1 MKRLSIFFFLI
12 LLMIL
17 FAFIGCST
25 SINSN
30 DNNNN
35 SEEPNEN
42 IIKATA
48 IKLSVYNLIIDKG
61 QEIQIVATIEPDNA
75 TDKSITWTSSDTNI
89 ATVNNGLVKAINYGE
104 AILTAK
110 CGTINAIIK
119 VKVRIPVSKV
129 LMSSSEINLNIGE
142 KSFISA
148 TIQPDNATNKDI
160 TWSSSDETIA
170 TVING
175 TITAISKGT
184 AIITA
189 TADGISGAT
198 TVNVIVPIT
207 GIQNSETSITCP
219 IGAKYKIKA
228 DILPSNATYKTINW
242 STSDSSIATVSNGLI
257 TAIAEG
263 TANII
268 SSVEGYQS
276 ITTVNVIP
284 NKGDLA
290 VSSLFL
296 SENTVTIK
304 KGEVYTIIATINPT
318 NVTTQTIEWISN
330 NENIAKV
337 QYGSIIGINTG
348 STQIKAKIGDIEKT
362 LLVTVQD
369 NSIPATLIQMN
380 TNLVSINVGTTYQ
393 LEATVFH

>member
-284 NKGDLA
+284 NKGDLT